1 MPCTNLHTPASA
13 SVCPNKSIFRNAS
26 LDNVKTAWVKT
37 AWEDNRRCT
46 KTAEQRL
53 AKYKKMF
60 EKLMKYPIDVFREG
74 DFSFGI
80 PLPGLLIV
88 VLLGGLV
95 AATIWAYRSTR
106 GRTRRG
112 FRGLLIFFRALVLCF
127 LAFSLLKPFL
137 TIYDTNPDDSYLLV
151 MVDSSKSMQITDAVD
166 TEPRLQRANKL
177 LFGENNQ
184 DGDALLAQLNA
195 KFKVRLFAFDTAAK
209 RMPSKALTTAEG
221 ESTDIPKALNEA
233 LDELQGIPLSG
244 VVMLT
249 DGADRSGTD
258 IAKLALQ
265 TRERKLPIHTVGIG
279 SDAGTD
285 DMELVKVD
293 VPRTAEEDFPLE
305 MWATVKRRGYRGKK
319 VTLQLTRNGRILK
332 SVPVDM
338 DKVEPQGASK
348 EISTARVPIKFTP
361 RQPGTQRYEVHVL
374 PEADEAV
381 PQNNTKTFLLK
392 VAPSKRVKILF
403 VDGKP
408 RPEFKHIKRA
418 LQADANIQLTD
429 RFLKTSDGTYGGTQ
443 PGTVPKFDYYP
454 DAKEALFYF
463 DAIIIG
469 NVASTYFTKQQLENT
484 VEFVRT
490 RGGGFLMLG
499 GADSLGNTELAD
511 SYLNTPI
518 AAMLPVEL
526 ELGSSPSPPP
536 PRGRPSRAGYKL
548 QLTPDGK
555 VEPLMALADT
565 PRENLARWENQE
577 PLLGYSKVKR
587 AKPGA
592 LVLAEH
598 PTDRNQFGKRI
609 LLATQNYN
617 AGRVMVFTPNS
628 SWRWQMLQ
636 SHEDESHQ
644 RFWRQVAKWL
654 TTAPKEHLKLDIAK
668 TAYTLKEPVVIEV
681 TATDQQFA
689 LTNRAKL
696 RAVIV
701 DETGKRK
708 ELRLEQVL
716 GEDGVYTARFIPN
729 RYGEYTV
736 TATGTLDSE
745 SLGEQQSLFEVKP
758 SYAEFSNAE
767 LNVALLKAL
776 AEGSGG
782 KYYPL
787 EEASQLVHQIPLVES
802 ATSTITDV
810 DIWDMP
816 LIFGLLL
823 AMLGLEWFLR
833 KRGGL
838 V

>member
-1 MPCTNLHTPASA
+1 MQVLTTSRRPG
-13 SVCPNKSIFRNAS
+13 
-26 LDNVKTAWVKT
+26 
-37 AWEDNRRCT
+37 EDNRRHT
-46 KTAEQRL
+46 KTTEQRL

-60 EKLMKYPIDVFREG
+60 EKFMKYPIDVFREG

-88 VLLGGLV
+88 VLLGVLV
-95 AATIWAYRSTR
+95 ATTIWAYRSTR

-112 FRGLLIFFRALVLCF
+112 FRGVLIFFRALVLCF
-127 LAFSLLKPFL
+127 LAFCLLKPLL

-151 MVDSSKSMQITDAVD
+151 MIDRSKSMQITDSVD
-166 TEPRLQRANKL
+166 TETRIRRANKL
-177 LFGENNQ
+177 LFGDESQ
-184 DGDALLAQLNA
+184 DSDSLLAQLNA
-195 KFKVRLFAFDTAAK
+195 KFKTRLFAFDTAAK
-209 RMPSKALTTAEG
+209 RISGQALTDADG
-221 ESTDIPKALNEA
+221 ESTDIPNALNEA

-244 VVMLT
+244 VVLLT

-279 SDAGTD
+279 SEAGTAD
-285 DMELVKVD
+285 LELVKVD
-293 VPRTAEEDFPLE
+293 VPRTAEEDFPVE
-305 MWATVKRRGYRGKK
+305 MWATVRRRGYKGKK
-319 VTLQLTRNGRILK
+319 VNVQLTSNGRILK
-332 SVPVDM
+332 SIPVDM
-338 DKVEPQGASK
+338 DEVEPQGASK
-348 EISTARVPIKFTP
+348 ETRTARVPIKFTP
-361 RQPGTQRYEVHVL
+361 RQPGTLRYEVHVL
-374 PEADEAV
+374 PETDEAV

-408 RPEFKHIKRA
+408 RQEFKHIKRS
-418 LQADANIQLTD
+418 LKEDANIQLTD
-429 RFLKTSDGTYGGTQ
+429 RFLKDGTKYGGTRS
-443 PGTVPKFDYYP
+443 GTEPDFDDYYP
-454 DAKEALFYF
+454 DSKEVLFSF

-469 NVASTYFTKQQLENT
+469 NVAASHFTKQELENT

-490 RGGGFLMLG
+490 RGGGLLMLG
-499 GADSLGNTELAD
+499 GADSLGNHELAE

-518 AAMLPVEL
+518 AQLLPVEL
-526 ELGSSPSPPP
+526 ELGASPPP
-536 PRGRPSRAGYKL
+536 PAPRGRSSREGYKL

-565 PRENLARWENQE
+565 PMENLARWDIQE

-598 PTDRNQFGKRI
+598 PTERNQFGRRI
-609 LLATQNYN
+609 LVATQNYN

-636 SHEDESHQ
+636 SHQDETHQ

-668 TAYTLKEPVVIEV
+668 TAYTLKEPVVIQV
-681 TATDQQFA
+681 TATDRRFEP
-689 LTNRAKL
+689 TNQARL
-696 RAVIV
+696 RAVLI

-708 ELRLEQVL
+708 EIRLEPVL
-716 GEDGVYTARFIPN
+716 GEDGLYSARFIPN

-736 TATGTLDSE
+736 TATGTLNGE
-745 SLGEQQSLFEVKP
+745 SLGEQQTLFEVKP

-767 LNVALLKAL
+767 LNVALLRAL

-787 EEASQLVHQIPLVES
+787 EEASQLVQQIPLVES

-816 LIFGLLL
+816 LIFALLL

-833 KRGGL
+833 KRVGL

>member
-1 MPCTNLHTPASA
+1 
-13 SVCPNKSIFRNAS
+13 
-26 LDNVKTAWVKT
+26 
-37 AWEDNRRCT
+37 
-46 KTAEQRL
+46 
-53 AKYKKMF
+53 MF
-60 EKLMKYPIDVFREG
+60 EKFMKYPIDVFQEG

-88 VLLGGLV
+88 VLLGVLV
-95 AATIWAYRSTR
+95 VATIWAYRSTR

-112 FRGLLIFFRALVLCF
+112 FRGVLIFFRALVLCF
-127 LAFSLLKPFL
+127 LAFCLLKPFL
-137 TIYDTNPDDSYLLV
+137 TIYDTNPDDSYLVV
-151 MVDSSKSMQITDAVD
+151 MVDSSKSMQITDSINTA
-166 TEPRLQRANKL
+166 TRLQLANKL
-177 LFGENNQ
+177 LFGDKGQ
-184 DGDALLAQLNA
+184 DSDSLLAQLNA
-195 KFKVRLFAFDTAAK
+195 KFKVRLFAFDTVVK
-209 RMPSKALTTAEG
+209 RIPSEALTNADG
-221 ESTDIPKALNEA
+221 ESTDIPNALNEA

-244 VVMLT
+244 VVLLT
-249 DGADRSGTD
+249 DGVDRSGTN

-279 SDAGTD
+279 SEAGTED
-285 DMELVKVD
+285 LELVKVD
-293 VPRTAEEDFPLE
+293 VPRTAEEDFPVE
-305 MWATVKRRGYRGKK
+305 MWATVKRRGYKGKK
-319 VTLQLTRNGRILK
+319 VNVQLTSNGRILK
-332 SVPVDM
+332 SSPVDM
-338 DKVEPQGASK
+338 DEVEPQGASK
-348 EISTARVPIKFTP
+348 ETRTARVPIKFTP
-361 RQPGTQRYEVHVL
+361 REPGTQRYEVHVL
-374 PEADEAV
+374 LEADEAV

-392 VAPSKRVKILF
+392 VAPSKKVKILF

-408 RPEFKHIKRA
+408 RQEFKHIKRA
-418 LQADANIQLTD
+418 LKEDPNIQLTD
-429 RFLKTSDGTYGGTQ
+429 RFLKTSDGKYGGTQ
-443 PGTVPKFDYYP
+443 TESGQNFGFYP
-454 DAKEALFYF
+454 DSKEELFDF

-469 NVASTYFTKQQLENT
+469 NVAASYFTKQELENT

-490 RGGGFLMLG
+490 RGGGLLMLG
-499 GADSLGNTELAD
+499 GAESLGNPELSA

-518 AAMLPVEL
+518 AQLLPVEL
-526 ELGSSPSPPP
+526 ELGSPPSPPA
-536 PRGRPSRAGYKL
+536 PRGRSSSEGYQL
-548 QLTPDGK
+548 QLTSDGK
-555 VEPLMALADT
+555 IEPLMALADT
-565 PRENLARWENQE
+565 PTENLARWESQQ

-598 PTDRNQFGKRI
+598 PTERNKFGKRI

-636 SHEDESHQ
+636 PHEDENHE

-654 TTAPKEHLKLDIAK
+654 TTAPKEHLKLDIPK

-681 TATDQQFA
+681 TATDGEFE
-689 LTNRAKL
+689 LTNQAKL
-696 RAVIV
+696 RAVLV
-701 DETGKRK
+701 DEAGKRK

-716 GEDGVYTARFIPN
+716 GEDGLYSARFIPN

-736 TATGTLDSE
+736 TATGTLNGE
-745 SLGEQQSLFEVKP
+745 SLGEQQSLFEVKT

-767 LNVALLKAL
+767 LNVALLKTL

-787 EEASQLVHQIPLVES
+787 EEASQLVYRIPLVES

-816 LIFGLLL
+816 LIFGILL

-833 KRGGL
+833 KRVGL

>member
-1 MPCTNLHTPASA
+1 MQVLTTSRRPG
-13 SVCPNKSIFRNAS
+13 
-26 LDNVKTAWVKT
+26 
-37 AWEDNRRCT
+37 EDNRRCT
-46 KTAEQRL
+46 KTVEQRL

-60 EKLMKYPIDVFREG
+60 EKFMKYPIDVFREG

-88 VLLGGLV
+88 VLLGVLV
-95 AATIWAYRSTR
+95 ATTIWAYRRTR

-112 FRGLLIFFRALVLCF
+112 FRGVLIFFRTLVLCF
-127 LAFSLLKPFL
+127 LAFCLLKPLL

-151 MVDSSKSMQITDAVD
+151 MIDRSKSMQITDSVD
-166 TEPRLQRANKL
+166 TETRIRRANKL
-177 LFGENNQ
+177 LFGDESQ
-184 DGDALLAQLNA
+184 DSDSLLTQLNA
-195 KFKVRLFAFDTAAK
+195 KFKTRLFAFDTAAK
-209 RMPSKALTTAEG
+209 RISSQALTDADG
-221 ESTDIPKALNEA
+221 ESTDIPNALNEA

-244 VVMLT
+244 VVLLT

-279 SDAGTD
+279 SEAGTAD
-285 DMELVKVD
+285 LELVKVD
-293 VPRTAEEDFPLE
+293 VPRTAEEDFPVE
-305 MWATVKRRGYRGKK
+305 MWATVRRRGYKGKK
-319 VTLQLTRNGRILK
+319 VNVQLTSNGRILK
-332 SVPVDM
+332 SIPVDM
-338 DKVEPQGASK
+338 DEVEPQGASK
-348 EISTARVPIKFTP
+348 ETRTARVPIKFTP
-361 RQPGTQRYEVHVL
+361 RQPGTLRYEVHVL
-374 PEADEAV
+374 PETDEAV

-408 RPEFKHIKRA
+408 RQEFKHIKRS
-418 LQADANIQLTD
+418 LKEDANIQLTD
-429 RFLKTSDGTYGGTQ
+429 RFLKDGNKYGGTRS
-443 PGTVPKFDYYP
+443 GTEPDFDDYYP
-454 DAKEALFYF
+454 DSKEVLFSF

-469 NVASTYFTKQQLENT
+469 NVAASHFTKQELENT

-490 RGGGFLMLG
+490 RGGGLLMLG
-499 GADSLGNTELAD
+499 GADSLGNHELAE

-518 AAMLPVEL
+518 AQLLPVEL
-526 ELGSSPSPPP
+526 ELGASPPP
-536 PRGRPSRAGYKL
+536 PAPRGRSSREGYKL

-565 PRENLARWENQE
+565 PMENLARWDIQE

-598 PTDRNQFGKRI
+598 PTERNQFGKRI
-609 LLATQNYN
+609 LVATQNYN

-636 SHEDESHQ
+636 SHQDETHQ

-668 TAYTLKEPVVIEV
+668 TAYTLKEPVVIQV
-681 TATDQQFA
+681 TATDRRFEP
-689 LTNRAKL
+689 TNQARL
-696 RAVIV
+696 RAVLI

-708 ELRLEQVL
+708 EIRLEPVL
-716 GEDGVYTARFIPN
+716 GEDGLYSARFIPN

-736 TATGTLDSE
+736 TATGTLNGE
-745 SLGEQQSLFEVKP
+745 SLGEQQTLFEVKP

-787 EEASQLVHQIPLVES
+787 EEASQLVQQIPLVES

-816 LIFGLLL
+816 LIFALLL

-833 KRGGL
+833 KRVGL